1 MAGSAIADIAF
12 ERAWRVY
19 QLINR
24 NETAHAERRVALEA
38 FIRECCE
45 KGSTDAEAIVVLALI
60 HLKQLDE
67 LAARP
72 GKSPA
77 RSGSGKNGTSDPASG

>member
-19 QLINR
+19 RLINR
-24 NETAHAERRVALEA
+24 DESKHSERRVALQA
-38 FIRECCE
+38 FIRKCCE

-67 LAARP
+67 LAAH
-72 GKSPA
+72 GDKSPA
-77 RSGSGKNGTSDPASG
+77 RPRSGKSGTNDPACG